1 MTKTFDG
8 YKELFEHDENL
19 AKELLEAV
27 GEGAWQQGEI
37 YYYEDEE
44 EYAEYEL
51 TEGWYASFG
60 VNLDRD
66 YNGAPNLMDYINLSD
81 LGSALVQ
88 NWDDSC
94 NFKAS
99 TGEIL
104 TTGYGW

>member
-1 MTKTFDG
+1 MNRTFESYTELLKLD
-8 YKELFEHDENL
+8 KEL
-19 AKELLEAV
+19 AKELLKKV
-27 GEGAWQQGEI
+27 SKGEWQQGEI
-37 YYYEDEE
+37 YYYENEE
-44 EYAEYEL
+44 DFAEYEL
-51 TEGWYASFG
+51 TEGWYASLG
-60 VNLDRD
+60 VNLDTD
-66 YNGAPNLMDYINLSD
+66 YNGAPNLMDYIDLSE